1 LSEKL
6 FKVFNSEKIE
16 LSTLSL
22 KRNKAGINELNA
34 LETSNQENAN
44 NLHAKKLYLSNQA
57 PGTLT
62 SSIEALQSRMD
73 YIRRVSNEN
82 LK

>member
-1 LSEKL
+1 MLS
-6 FKVFNSEKIE
+6 V
-16 LSTLSL
+16 
-22 KRNKAGINELNA
+22 KRNKAGLNELNA

-44 NLHAKKLYLSNQA
+44 NLQAKKLYLSNQA

-73 YIRRVSNEN
+73 YIRKVSNEN
-82 LK
+82 TK